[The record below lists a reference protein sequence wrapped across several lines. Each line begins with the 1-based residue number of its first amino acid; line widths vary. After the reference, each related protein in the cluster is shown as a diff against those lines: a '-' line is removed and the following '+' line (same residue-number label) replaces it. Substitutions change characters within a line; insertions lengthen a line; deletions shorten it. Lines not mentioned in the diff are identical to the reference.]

1 MRIKNQYKYAVHKIY
16 SRRIKNDLFNSI
28 RQENWGGVISPPP
41 IAGRALS
48 VAEAI
53 SEEKSK
59 SDTLPG
65 REGEEGNPTKH
76 SNLTKLLRVLCNIFE
91 NSPRG
96 AKHLRTLIY
105 LRNGVRNILEELR
118 GGGYD
123 FFLYLLENP
132 KTPPL
137 WNILRFAEKLHL
149 YSARVCKLKND
160 AHLNKQ
166 IIFKRWFDTNSVNSD
181 VIT

>member
-1 MRIKNQYKYAVHKIY
+1 MRIKNQYKYAVHKLY

-28 RQENWGGVISPPP
+28 RQDNWGGVM
-41 IAGRALS
+41 S

-76 SNLTKLLRVLCNIFE
+76 SNLTKLLRVLWNIVE
-91 NSPRG
+91 NSPGG

-118 GGGYD
+118 GGGGM
-123 FFLYLLENP
+123 
-132 KTPPL
+132 
-137 WNILRFAEKLHL
+137 
-149 YSARVCKLKND
+149 
-160 AHLNKQ
+160 
-166 IIFKRWFDTNSVNSD
+166 IFSSTY
-181 VIT
+181 

>member
-1 MRIKNQYKYAVHKIY
+1 MRIKNQYKYAVHKVY

-76 SNLTKLLRVLCNIFE
+76 SNLTKLLGCY
-91 NSPRG
+91 S

-118 GGGYD
+118 GGGMI

-132 KTPPL
+132 KPL
-137 WNILRFAEKLHL
+137 PYETFYVLLEITSLLRPGM
-149 YSARVCKLKND
+149 
-160 AHLNKQ
+160 Q
-166 IIFKRWFDTNSVNSD
+166 T
-181 VIT
+181 

>member
-1 MRIKNQYKYAVHKIY
+1 MRIKNQYKYAVHKVY

-76 SNLTKLLRVLCNIFE
+76 SNLTKLLRVLLRETFADIDLFKE
-91 NSPRG
+91 RG
-96 AKHLRTLIY
+96 TKHFGRTPK
-105 LRNGVRNILEELR
+105 
-118 GGGYD
+118 GYE

-132 KTPPL
+132 KNPPL
-137 WNILRFAEKLHL
+137 WNILRFAEQLHL
-149 YSARVCKLKND
+149 YSARVCK
-160 AHLNKQ
+160 
-166 IIFKRWFDTNSVNSD
+166 T
-181 VIT
+181 